1 MLNILSNKEGKTMVE
16 KEFTREQLAMLADC
30 VLAKI
35 SQWAK
40 VGEGVANVDLE
51 QLKLRRIGELRTM
64 LDYIND
70 GREE

>member
-1 MLNILSNKEGKTMVE
+1 MVV
-16 KEFTREQLAMLADC
+16 KEFTQEQLAMLADC

-40 VGEGVANVDLE
+40 VGEGVVDESLE
-51 QLKLRRIGELRTM
+51 QLKLHRIGELRTM